1 MNTGSL
7 EGKKKSQTTQTQT
20 KATWGLGIIWGA
32 DIGGSMG
39 QRRAGGG
46 GQVQKAQLQNRSGY
60 LWSKEDAH
68 FRLTRF
74 SRRGKLPGSLGAQT
88 CLMVGPEQDFIE
100 TKG

>member
-46 GQVQKAQLQNRSGY
+46 G
-60 LWSKEDAH
+60 
-68 FRLTRF
+68 
-74 SRRGKLPGSLGAQT
+74 PGSESPA
-88 CLMVGPEQDFIE
+88 PEQVRIFVE
-100 TKG
+100 QGRRSLQAH